1 VDPRS
6 APPRSQKAPAPQGP
20 LNPGALI
27 DKKYKITKLLG
38 AGAMGAVYEAEH
50 TGTGRRVALKVIMG
64 QFAKDEGLVA
74 RFHREARAAGSIETQ
89 HITQV
94 LDTGF
99 DKESELPFMVME
111 YLEGEDVQHLLKRT
125 GPIHPEIAL
134 RIVAQSCLGLQKAHE
149 KHVVHR
155 DIKPANLF
163 LAKRDAGEVIIK
175 LLDFGIAKIKMEQ
188 SQETE
193 SAGLTK
199 TGNML
204 GSPLYMSPEQA
215 RGARGI
221 DHRTDIWSLG
231 VVLYQALC
239 GKTPFQHLTA
249 LGELIISICSEHP
262 PALQERAPWVP
273 PEVAAIAHKAMR
285 HDPAQ
290 RYQSAQEMFQD
301 IRALLPNGWGITDD
315 MLVPLSTTAR
325 EQQAPKAALSMPP
338 PPPMAT
344 LAGAPSRTSVGV
356 GSHPG
361 LPAAQTG
368 SGTTPGLGNSTSGV
382 GTRTGD
388 AGATNAAMT
397 SQTGAGQGGSK
408 VGIFIGLGLGTLAA
422 LGIGGYF
429 LFFRQPTNVVTP
441 VANPTIVVTV
451 APTTPTVATTTSS
464 APAVA
469 PADLTPKRFK
479 LVVVP
484 TDVKVEIDGKIAK
497 NDRGIVDIN
506 GTLGSVL
513 RVKITKGRQ
522 DYTTDVAVT
531 ETGLL
536 PPKVELLPPGAPRPS
551 GSASAGAAPGP
562 GPGPAP
568 ASTEVNTKFE

>member
-1 VDPRS
+1 MSAQAAPRS
-6 APPRSQKAPAPQGP
+6 NQVQGP
-20 LNPGALI
+20 LEAGALV
-27 DKKYKITKLLG
+27 DRKYQVTRMLG

-74 RFHREARAAGSIETQ
+74 RFHREARAAGQIETQ

-99 DKESELPFMVME
+99 DSDSELPFMVME

-125 GPIHPEIAL
+125 GPIHPDIAL
-134 RIVAQSCLGLQKAHE
+134 RIVAQSCLGLAKAHD

-175 LLDFGIAKIKMEQ
+175 LLDFGIAKVKMEQ
-188 SQETE
+188 AQETE

-249 LGELIISICSEHP
+249 LGELIISICSSHP
-262 PALQERAPWVP
+262 QPLQERAPWVP
-273 PEVAAIAHKAMR
+273 AEVAAIAHRAMR

-290 RYQSAQEMFQD
+290 RYQSAMEMFNE
-301 IRALLPNGWGITDD
+301 IRALLPNGWNIQED
-315 MLVPLSTTAR
+315 MLVSLSSTAR
-325 EQQAPKAALSMPP
+325 EQQAPKMAISMPP

-344 LAGAPSRTSVGV
+344 MPGPAGLSGSAPGLSQSGPLSASGGAGAATNV
-356 GSHPG
+356 
-361 LPAAQTG
+361 AM
-368 SGTTPGLGNSTSGV
+368 TTQG
-382 GTRTGD
+382 
-388 AGATNAAMT
+388 GATQAGGKKGLVIGLAAVVLL
-397 SQTGAGQGGSK
+397 SLGGAGYMLLK
-408 VGIFIGLGLGTLAA
+408 PPDAVAT
-422 LGIGGYF
+422 
-429 LFFRQPTNVVTP
+429 QPP
-441 VANPTIVVTV
+441 PPP
-451 APTTPTVATTTSS
+451 PTTPTTSAAAPAPSTSS
-464 APAVA
+464 AAPTVA
-469 PADLTPKRFK
+469 PVDVTPKRFK
-479 LVVVP
+479 LVIEP
-484 TDVKVEIDGKIAK
+484 KDAKVEIDGVEVKAVK
-497 NDRGIVDIN
+497 GIVDIK
-506 GTLGSVL
+506 GPLGAL
-513 RVKITKGRQ
+513 IPVKITKGRQ
-522 DYTTDVAVT
+522 EYQTDVAIT
-531 ETGLL
+531 ESGPI
-536 PPKVELLPPGAPRPS
+536 PPKVELLPPGVARPAAS
-551 GSASAGAAPGP
+551 GSSGP
-562 GPGPAP
+562 GGTAP
-568 ASTEVNTKFE
+568 PKPTSTATRTAFE

>member
-1 VDPRS
+1 MEGRS
-6 APPRSQKAPAPQGP
+6 APPKSTKVVGP
-20 LNPGALI
+20 LEDGALV
-27 DKKYKITKLLG
+27 DKKYKVTHLLG
-38 AGAMGAVYEAEH
+38 AGAMGAVYQAEH

-74 RFHREARAAGSIETQ
+74 RFHREARAAGQIETQ

-125 GPIHPEIAL
+125 GPIHHDLAL

-249 LGELIISICSEHP
+249 LGELIISICSQHP
-262 PALQERAPWVP
+262 QSLQERAPWIP
-273 PEVAAIAHKAMR
+273 AEVAAIAHKAMR

-301 IRALLPNGWGITDD
+301 IRALLPNGWSISDE

-325 EQQAPKAALSMPP
+325 EQQAPKLSISMPP
-338 PPPMAT
+338 PPPMT
-344 LAGAPSRTSVGV
+344 TIAGPQDGSGV
-356 GSHPG
+356 NTASHPG
-361 LPAAQTG
+361 LAG
-368 SGTTPGLGNSTSGV
+368 SASGV

-388 AGATNAAMT
+388 PGQTNVAMT
-397 SQTGAGQGGSK
+397 SHAGTTSGGSK
-408 VGIFIGLGLGTLAA
+408 LGLALGLGLGGLAVLA
-422 LGIGGYF
+422 GVGYF
-429 LFFRQPTNVVTP
+429 VLKPPATATNTIPVTP
-441 VANPTIVVTV
+441 PTILVT
-451 APTTPTVATTTSS
+451 ATPPPPPTATATT
-464 APAVA
+464 PAVA
-469 PADLTPKRFK
+469 PADVTPKRFN

-484 TDVKVEIDGKIAK
+484 ADAKVEIDGQPAK
-497 NDRGIVDIN
+497 SDKGIVQIK
-506 GTLGSVL
+506 GTLGTVL
-513 RVKITKGRQ
+513 SVKIIKGKQ
-522 DYTTDVAVT
+522 DYTTDVAIT

-536 PPKVELLPPGAPRPS
+536 PPKVEILPPGAPRPS
-551 GSASAGAAPGP
+551 SSASAGSA
-562 GPGPAP
+562 PGPAP
-568 ASTEVNTKFE
+568 TPTSTATRDKFE

>member
-1 VDPRS
+1 MEPRRE
-6 APPRSQKAPAPQGP
+6 APPRSQKVQGP
-20 LNPGALI
+20 LADGALV
-27 DKKYKITKLLG
+27 DRKYQVTKLLG

-64 QFAKDEGLVA
+64 QFSKDEGLVA
-74 RFHREARAAGSIETQ
+74 RFHREARAAGQIETQ

-99 DKESELPFMVME
+99 DHESELPFMVME
-111 YLEGEDVQHLLKRT
+111 FLEGEDVQQLLKRV
-125 GPIHPEIAL
+125 GPVHPDLAL
-134 RIVAQSCLGLQKAHE
+134 RIVAQSCLGLQKAHD
-149 KHVVHR
+149 KSVVHR

-188 SQETE
+188 AQETE

-239 GKTPFQHLTA
+239 GKTPFQHLSA
-249 LGELIISICSEHP
+249 LGELIISICSQHAQP
-262 PALQERAPWVP
+262 VQERAPWVP

-290 RYQSAQEMFQD
+290 RYQSAMEMFQD
-301 IRALLPNGWGITDD
+301 IRALLPNGWTITDE
-315 MLVPLSTTAR
+315 MLQPLSNTAR
-325 EQQAPKAALSMPP
+325 EQQAPKAAMSMPP

-344 LAGAPSRTSVGV
+344 MSAQQSGDLVTGTSAQMLSNSASGANGRTADPSATATAMATQAGT
-356 GSHPG
+356 
-361 LPAAQTG
+361 
-368 SGTTPGLGNSTSGV
+368 
-382 GTRTGD
+382 
-388 AGATNAAMT
+388 
-397 SQTGAGQGGSK
+397 QGGGRGK
-408 VGIFIGLGLGTLAA
+408 GLVIGVAIGVAAA
-422 LGIGGYF
+422 LGGGGYV
-429 LFFRQPTNVVTP
+429 LFRPPAVAISQPGG
-441 VANPTIVVTV
+441 
-451 APTTPTVATTTSS
+451 APTEVSSTPSPPQPVTASTSA

-469 PADLTPKRFK
+469 PADVAPRRFK
-479 LVVVP
+479 LVIVP
-484 TDVKVEIDGKIAK
+484 SDAKVEIDGQPVTTQK
-497 NDRGIVDIN
+497 GIVDIT
-506 GTLGSVL
+506 GALGSTKI
-513 RVKITKGRQ
+513 VKIMKGKQ
-522 DYTTDVAVT
+522 EYTTDVAITDV
-531 ETGLL
+531 GLL

-551 GSASAGAAPGP
+551 GSASTGAAPGP
-562 GPGPAP
+562 GPAPTVVTPAP
-568 ASTEVNTKFE
+568 VKTVFE

>member
-1 VDPRS
+1 M
-6 APPRSQKAPAPQGP
+6 QGP
-20 LNPGALI
+20 LEDGALFYR
-27 DKKYKITKLLG
+27 KYQVTKLLG

-64 QFAKDEGLVA
+64 QFSKDEGLVA
-74 RFHREARAAGSIETQ
+74 RFHREARAAGQIETQ

-99 DKESELPFMVME
+99 DQESELPFMVME
-111 YLEGEDVQHLLKRT
+111 FLEGEDVQQLLKRV
-125 GPIHPEIAL
+125 GPIHPDLAL
-134 RIVAQSCLGLQKAHE
+134 RIVAQSCLGLQKAHD
-149 KHVVHR
+149 KNVVHR

-188 SQETE
+188 AQETE

-249 LGELIISICSEHP
+249 LGELIISICSQHAQP
-262 PALQERAPWVP
+262 VQERAPWVP

-290 RYQSAQEMFQD
+290 RYQSAMEMFQD
-301 IRALLPNGWGITDD
+301 IRALLPNGWSISDD
-315 MLVPLSTTAR
+315 MLAPLSSTAR
-325 EQQAPKAALSMPP
+325 EQQAPKAAFSLPP

-344 LAGAPSRTSVGV
+344 MSAQ
-356 GSHPG
+356 
-361 LPAAQTG
+361 QTG
-368 SGTTPGLGNSTSGV
+368 DVVTGTSAQLLSNSASGANGRTADPSATATSM
-382 GTRTGD
+382 
-388 AGATNAAMT
+388 AAH
-397 SQTGAGQGGSK
+397 TGAHGGGRGK
-408 VGIFIGLGLGTLAA
+408 GLVIGVSLGVVAA
-422 LGIGGYF
+422 LGVGGYM
-429 LFFRQPTNVVTP
+429 LFRPPAVAIPQPAGQPTEV
-441 VANPTIVVTV
+441 
-451 APTTPTVATTTSS
+451 PTTPPVPPPVTASTNT
-464 APAVA
+464 PAVA
-469 PADLTPKRFK
+469 PADVTPRRFK
-479 LVVVP
+479 LVIVP
-484 TDVKVEIDGKIAK
+484 ADAKVEIDGQPVTSQK
-497 NDRGIVDIN
+497 GIVDIT
-506 GTLGSVL
+506 GALGSTKI
-513 RVKITKGRQ
+513 VKIMKGKQ
-522 DYTTDVAVT
+522 EYTTDVAITDV
-531 ETGLL
+531 GLL

-551 GSASAGAAPGP
+551 ASASSGP
-562 GPGPAP
+562 GGGPAP
-568 ASTEVNTKFE
+568 TAPTPPPMPTSIKTNFE

>member
-1 VDPRS
+1 MEGRS
-6 APPRSQKAPAPQGP
+6 APPKSTKVTGP
-20 LNPGALI
+20 LADGALV
-27 DKKYKITKLLG
+27 DRKYKITKLLG

-125 GPIHPEIAL
+125 GPIAPDLAL
-134 RIVAQSCLGLQKAHE
+134 RIVGQACLGLQKAHD

-249 LGELIISICSEHP
+249 LGELIISICSQHP
-262 PALQERAPWVP
+262 QPLQERSPWVP
-273 PEVAAIAHKAMR
+273 AEVAAIAHKAMR
-285 HDPAQ
+285 HDPAH
-290 RYQSAQEMFQD
+290 RYQTAQEMFQD
-301 IRALLPNGWGITDD
+301 IRALLPNGWGITDE
-315 MLVPLSTTAR
+315 MLVPLSQTAR
-325 EQQAPKAALSMPP
+325 EQQAPKLSMSMAPP
-338 PPPMAT
+338 PPPMTT
-344 LAGAPSRTSVGV
+344 LAGPQDGGGVGV
-356 GSHPG
+356 QSNPG
-361 LPAAQTG
+361 LSNSA
-368 SGTTPGLGNSTSGV
+368 SGA
-382 GTRTGD
+382 GTRTGE
-388 AGATNAAMT
+388 AGATNVAMT
-397 SQTGAGQGGSK
+397 SHAGATQAGGSK
-408 VGIFIGLGLGTLAA
+408 GLIVGLGLAGVAA
-422 LGIGGYF
+422 LAGVGYLVTRPHNGGTNPPP
-429 LFFRQPTNVVTP
+429 PT
-441 VANPTIVVTV
+441 TIVVT
-451 APTTPTVATTTSS
+451 APPPTATVTATATTP
-464 APAVA
+464 AVE
-469 PADLTPKRFK
+469 PADLAPKRFK
-479 LVVVP
+479 LVVP
-484 TDVKVEIDGKIAK
+484 TDAKVEVDGQPAK
-497 NDRGIVDIN
+497 NDRGIVDIK
-506 GTLGSVL
+506 GKLGSLVS
-513 RVKITKGRQ
+513 VKISKGKQ
-522 DYTTDVAVT
+522 EYTTDVSLTEAGAV
-531 ETGLL
+531 
-536 PPKVELLPPGAPRPS
+536 PPKVEFLPPGAKP
-551 GSASAGAAPGP
+551 SASASGGAAPGP
-562 GPGPAP
+562 APAP
-568 ASTEVNTKFE
+568 TSTATRDKFE